1 MSTSIAARLA
11 RHGQPSLVV
20 PLSSVALATGVVLA
34 IALSMTADDADRA
47 FSAAAQSDDYNQL
60 PTGAGSQADGVID
73 EPREGLFNDTSTG
86 DLIDQSAASD
96 LLPPL
101 LERDNQG
108 VNPASS
114 VEDLEPASGAEKFTV
129 IDRARE

>member
-11 RHGQPSLVV
+11 RQGQPSLVV
-20 PLSSVALATGVVLA
+20 PLAFIAVATAAVLAT
-34 IALSMTADDADRA
+34 ALSITADNAERA
-47 FSAAAQSDDYNQL
+47 SSAAAQVDDYNQL
-60 PTGAGSQADGVID
+60 PTGAGSQADGVVD
-73 EPREGLFNDTSTG
+73 EPREGLFNDTSTD

-101 LERDNQG
+101 LERDDQG

-114 VEDLEPASGAEKFTV
+114 VEGLEPASGAEEFTV